1 LKNANEILRKTM
13 VTLLVVCS
21 VAGAITG
28 HLLGGNAKAHSS
40 SLQMVAEKS
49 GK

>member
-1 LKNANEILRKTM
+1 M

-21 VAGAITG
+21 VAGSVTG
-28 HLLGGNAKAHSS
+28 HLLGGNAKAQSS
-40 SLQMVAEKS
+40 SLQKVAQNS